1 MSDKKL
7 AVLKGNLSR
16 RVMTARKAVGLSQ
29 EELAEKAG
37 IDRTYV
43 SQIERGIS
51 NPSLVVL
58 VKLSQALGVEVVD
71 LIS

>member
-1 MSDKKL
+1 
-7 AVLKGNLSR
+7 
-16 RVMTARKAVGLSQ
+16 MTARKAVGLSQ